1 MDIGEKIKTLR
12 KSKNKSQETLAFDIG
27 VSRQTINKWETNKAQ
42 PNTENLLLLCSI
54 FEVSAD
60 YFFESEPVDNDEQD
74 ITLPVATTQSNT
86 KRIVLI
92 TCSVLCGLLLLICGL
107 CVVAFGCIVFSIDK
121 EAAEVVGSDHVGM
134 SDFINAL
141 ILMLLSLVTEI
152 TLFILIFKN
161 RQKTTKGDMNVN

>member
-12 KSKNKSQETLAFDIG
+12 KSKSKSQEALAFDIG

-74 ITLPVATTQSNT
+74 IAIPVATTKSNV
-86 KRIVLI
+86 KLKVLI
-92 TCSVLCGLLLLICGL
+92 VCSVLFGLLLLICGL
-107 CVVAFGCIVFSIDK
+107 CVIAFGCIVFSIDTG
-121 EAAEVVGSDHVGM
+121 AAEVVGSDHVGM

-141 ILMLLSLVTEI
+141 ILMI
-152 TLFILIFKN
+152 LFIASEVLLLFFIFRIK
-161 RQKTTKGDMNVN
+161 QKTTKGDMNVN